1 MRKQSIHRQL
11 YLIIFALL
19 AILSCFGTGISIAKA
34 ETRYTVDEV
43 AESIVFITFKKGISE
58 ERGSYLGA
66 SFFFPKETFE
76 EDYEYGVAVFPEK
89 YIAKFELYGDY
100 IARKESEG
108 IAISISFSSGGWL
121 DDGKLCNYNI
131 INIPE
136 KGLSMRLAYVMF
148 VRNSDGEVAYK
159 EPVISSFEETILEDV
174 SIDELLSMAKD
185 RQREMETEKKFK
197 SITKNLSELID
208 SIWIYLV
215 IGCSA
220 VVVIWGAYIGIRLA
234 IAKKNEQKADTQGMV
249 KRLVIG
255 IVIMFVLAGALP
267 LLVKGLA
274 AWTGG

>member
-1 MRKQSIHRQL
+1 MKTKIINRKIYMMIVIL
-11 YLIIFALL
+11 FAV
-19 AILSCFGTGISIAKA
+19 LSCFGTGISTAKA
-34 ETRYTVDEV
+34 ETIYTVQEV
-43 AESIVFITFKKGISE
+43 AESIVFITFKKGSSE
-58 ERGSYLGA
+58 DRGNYLCA

-89 YIAKFELYGDY
+89 YIAKYELYGDY
-100 IARKESEG
+100 IARKEAEG
-108 IAISISFSSGGWL
+108 IAISIFISSGGWV
-121 DDGKLCNYNI
+121 DNGKICNYNI

-174 SIDELLSMAKD
+174 SIDELASMAKD
-185 RQREMETEKKFK
+185 RQREMETDKSFK
-197 SITKNLSELID
+197 SITNNLSKLVD
-208 SIWIYLV
+208 SVWIYLV

-220 VVVIWGAYIGIRLA
+220 VVVIWGAYIGIRVA
-234 IAKKNEQKADTQGMV
+234 VAKKSEQKVDTQGMV

-267 LLVKGLA
+267 LLIKGLA
-274 AWTGG
+274 LWIGG